1 MTPIA
6 QIAHETTPN
15 ASAAVRTIRM
25 KTHRA
30 PFRLTLTA
38 ACAALLM
45 LGTIPT
51 PAGAQSPGMPV
62 ATPAAT
68 PPPAPS
74 GPAAQIDAFARAWA
88 SVTAYSAVVTVFEQR
103 DTQVQN
109 VVFNYSFRKPASA
122 TVHIAAGPN
131 AGATLTWDGGADVV
145 ARRGSGIFAA
155 LFKKT
160 MSLHDPQVTTIR
172 GSSIDQLSFGAILA
186 HGQQTPGTL
195 SQGPGDVINGV
206 ATDAVTLIHA
216 DPAADAGLTREVI
229 ELSTATH
236 FPMRILGYDGPMLVR
251 KIEFS
256 NVELAG

>member
-1 MTPIA
+1 
-6 QIAHETTPN
+6 
-15 ASAAVRTIRM
+15 
-25 KTHRA
+25 
-30 PFRLTLTA
+30 
-38 ACAALLM
+38 
-45 LGTIPT
+45 
-51 PAGAQSPGMPV
+51 
-62 ATPAAT
+62 
-68 PPPAPS
+68 
-74 GPAAQIDAFARAWA
+74 
-88 SVTAYSAVVTVFEQR
+88 
-103 DTQVQN
+103 
-109 VVFNYSFRKPASA
+109 
-122 TVHIAAGPN
+122 
-131 AGATLTWDGGADVV
+131 
-145 ARRGSGIFAA
+145 
-155 LFKKT
+155 
-160 MSLHDPQVTTIR
+160 MSLQDSQVTTIR